1 MTNVSVIFAPA
12 KLDEPEPHERYSS
25 GKASN
30 HGRINDQCKTGNK
43 MINDD
48 NQRDLNMQFYETSRC
63 YDQSET
69 NVMPLYQRG
78 DSV

>member
-1 MTNVSVIFAPA
+1 MSVISAPV
-12 KLDEPEPHERYSS
+12 KPDEPTPHGRNIG
-25 GKASN
+25 GKASD
-30 HGRINDQCKTGNK
+30 HERINDQCKTSNT
-43 MINDD
+43 MINYD